1 MAADPIDFWFT
12 MGSTYSYLSV
22 MRLGELERSSGIR
35 FSWRPFHLLVILQEM
50 KHVPFADKPAKSAYM
65 WRDIERRAAMYGLP
79 VSLPVPYPAKQS
91 IMANLVAIVGMR
103 QGWGVD
109 FVRAAYRR
117 WFQLGQETGSEPNVS
132 ESLRDIGQ
140 EPQSVLALANAT
152 DTTAALIAETEV
164 AKKLGIFGSPTFVV
178 GRELF
183 WGDDRRDDAISWH
196 RHGRVRLSADNSY
209 TTPRDIPGPD
219 SLGG

>member
-1 MAADPIDFWFT
+1 
-12 MGSTYSYLSV
+12 
-22 MRLGELERSSGIR
+22 
-35 FSWRPFHLLVILQEM
+35 M

-91 IMANLVAIVGMR
+91 ITANLVAIVGMH
-103 QGWGVD
+103 QGWGVN

-117 WFQLGQETGSEPNVS
+117 WLQLGQETGSEPNLS

-140 EPQSVLALANAT
+140 DPRSVLALANAT
-152 DTTAALIAETEV
+152 DATTALMAETE
-164 AKKLGIFGSPTFVV
+164 AARQLGIFGSPTFVV

-183 WGDDRRDDAISWH
+183 WGDDRLDDAISWY
-196 RHGRVRLSADNSY
+196 RHGCVRLVADSSRMMA
-209 TTPRDIPGPD
+209 PWDIPEPD